1 MGSLRLESGVPR
13 VLGSPTAWWRYL
25 LVSAVA
31 LVLAPWCLTS
41 HGEHAALNVA
51 LGYASALMCF
61 WRYRSGRGVPAAWL
75 WIGAGLA
82 FNASGT
88 IAEAIEVQV
97 LGHVPNPSPA
107 DGLYLAL
114 YPFVTVGLLK
124 IVRSRYPA
132 MGIAKLIDASAV
144 TVGLGLLL
152 WLFVI
157 RPTAASASGS
167 VLAQVV
173 VLAYPLGDLM
183 LLAILSGVLVAEGWR
198 TPPLMM
204 MCLALVA
211 FLAADCAWAIVNNNN
226 WSTTATVN
234 TLLEDPYLLACAL
247 FGAAALHSST
257 GTLDLPGA
265 DNRERTSR
273 LLLAWVVL
281 AGLVAPV
288 TLAGETLT
296 GRVSDGIAVAVAISS
311 ALLTGLV
318 ILRMSYLLA
327 HVQRQS
333 ARLRDLA
340 LEDELTG
347 LPNRRALQ
355 HYLADAM
362 QSARRD
368 SHPLSLA
375 MLDLDH
381 FKAFN
386 DKHGHLAGD
395 LLLKSI
401 AAAWTRQLRGSDML
415 ARVGGEEFVL
425 VLPGADIDKAELIV
439 NKLRDGQAS
448 GPTFSAGLAQWDGEA
463 LADELLRSADAA
475 MYSAKRAGRDRIK
488 RATAASKT
496 G

>member
-1 MGSLRLESGVPR
+1 MGSLRLESGLPR
-13 VLGSPTAWWRYL
+13 VLWSPAAWWRYL

-82 FNASGT
+82 LNASGT
-88 IAEAIEVQV
+88 IAEAIEVQAR
-97 LGHVPNPSPA
+97 GSVPMPSPA
-107 DGLYLAL
+107 DALYLAL
-114 YPFVTVGLLK
+114 YPLVTVGLLK
-124 IVRSRYPA
+124 IVRARYPA
-132 MGIAKLIDASAV
+132 MGIAKLIDASAL

-152 WLFVI
+152 WIFVI

-173 VLAYPLGDLM
+173 DLAYPLGDLM

-198 TPPLMM
+198 TPPLLM

-211 FLAADCAWAIVNNNN
+211 FLAADAAWAVINNNN

-234 TLLEDPYLLACAL
+234 AILEDPYLLACAL
-247 FGAAALHSST
+247 FGAAALHVST
-257 GTLDLPGA
+257 STLDLPGA
-265 DNRERTSR
+265 DSGERTSR

-296 GRVSDGIAVAVAISS
+296 GRVSDGIAIAISS

-318 ILRMSYLLA
+318 ILRMFYLLG

-362 QSARRD
+362 RCARRD
-368 SHPLSLA
+368 EHPLSLA

-381 FKAFN
+381 FKHFN
-386 DKHGHLAGD
+386 DMHGHLAGD
-395 LLLKSI
+395 LLLKSM
-401 AAAWTRQLRGSDML
+401 AAAWTLQLRGSDML

-425 VLPGADIDKAELIV
+425 VLPGADINEADLIV
-439 NKLRDGQAS
+439 NKLRDGGPS

-463 LADELLRSADAA
+463 LADELLGSADAA
-475 MYSAKRAGRDRIK
+475 MYSAKRAGRDRIQ
-488 RATAASKT
+488 RATPASKT